1 MIKDIQLKD
10 FIAHRDT
17 KLEFGKGVTIF
28 VGHNGSGKSSII
40 DAITFALFGKHTRK
54 SNKNLVRRGA
64 GQAMVQMRFALN
76 SREFQATR
84 ALGGSG
90 SQSFSQFVL
99 VSDGGK
105 AVNRPIVGGLAMTR
119 CASQPSCSRASS

>member
-54 SNKNLVRRGA
+54 SNKN
-64 GQAMVQMRFALN
+64 
-76 SREFQATR
+76 S
-84 ALGGSG
+84 
-90 SQSFSQFVL
+90 
-99 VSDGGK
+99 
-105 AVNRPIVGGLAMTR
+105 
-119 CASQPSCSRASS
+119 